1 MGKDFNLHS
10 SYRAGPLDLYPPSRS
25 IYTISQSQTVSE
37 DTLVRFYKISASE
50 TKSTFKIHVGE
61 KYKIMQIGNY
71 KEL

>member
-10 SYRAGPLDLYPPSRS
+10 SYRAGPLYLYPPSRS
-25 IYTISQSQTVSE
+25 MYTISQSQTVSE
-37 DTLVRFYKISASE
+37 DTTVRFYNICASE